1 MNWLK
6 SMGLFRKNKV
16 DEGIKI
22 LNEYIE
28 EALKMGMSN
37 EDIKSKLIKVYPEE
51 LIDKSLELNKK
62 EVKMAKDEYED
73 DDYEEE
79 FDEDEET
86 DEEPAKKPIKKK
98 RPTVPEIEPKKED
111 KPKITLDSVLT
122 NHEQRI
128 LQLESAIFR
137 LRSI

>member
-1 MNWLK
+1 
-6 SMGLFRKNKV
+6 MGLFRKNKV